1 MTIILCLASASFGA
15 VIGVMTMAL
24 LQINRS
30 EDPEIFGPGSDK
42 ERE

>member
-1 MTIILCLASASFGA
+1 MTIILCLASASSGA

-30 EDPEIFGPGSDK
+30 EEPEIFGPGPRE